1 MAGGYIIPALGE
13 WMERSKERAQAPG
26 RQRALEQ
33 AETLMGA
40 PAREAYSRTDE
51 QGLTTGFESFGG
63 TGLMQDP
70 NDFYNQMQYAQ
81 GLMTTPYFEQAGQNA
96 MSQSM
101 DQMLQAPRMAAESK
115 LAQENWQK
123 NYQQQQQ
130 QNMAQRQQA
139 AATRAAADSV
149 ARANQ
154 TGALYKDAQALL
166 KGPRESIKLFDNVQT
181 TVRLKGFSGM
191 NITDDTVMIK
201 SLAKILLPEEAV
213 MEGDIS
219 ALATMEGIPA
229 AVKSLAAKAG
239 AGWELLP
246 EERQQLYDQ
255 LFQLGQQKMGQIQS
269 DRGDFTERATRRGMN
284 INDVLPSA
292 LTPDM
297 TNRRSGQKLSPE
309 LNATLDAQYEAEN
322 PGLGDQVADW
332 LSGLIPGRD

>member
-1 MAGGYIIPALGE
+1 MARGYLIPALGE
-13 WMERSKERAQAPG
+13 WMERSRLAAEAPG
-26 RQRALEQ
+26 RQRSLEQ

-40 PAREAYSRTDE
+40 PMRPELAQTDD
-51 QGLTTGFESFGG
+51 QGLTTQFAGFGG
-63 TGLMQDP
+63 TGLMEDP
-70 NDFYNQMQYAQ
+70 SDFYNQMQYAQ
-81 GLMTTPYFEQAGQNA
+81 GLMATPYYEQAGANV

-101 DQMLQAPRMAAESK
+101 DQMLQAP
-115 LAQENWQK
+115 
-123 NYQQQQQ
+123 
-130 QNMAQRQQA
+130 QQA
-139 AATRAAADSV
+139 AAAKQAQSNWLAEQQQRQLQNTAQREQAAATLQQSQSV

-154 TGALYKDAQALL
+154 SGALYKDAQALL

-201 SLAKILLPEEAV
+201 SLAKILLPDEAV

-229 AVKSLAAKAG
+229 AIKSLAAKAG

-255 LFQLGQQKMGQIQS
+255 LFQLGQAKMKQIAA

-284 INDVLPSA
+284 VNDVLPSA

-297 TNRRSGQKLSPE
+297 SNRSGQQLSPE
-309 LNATLDAQYEAEN
+309 LNAQLDAQHAEQN
-322 PGLGDQVADW
+322 PGVMDRVGTWLGDLVN
-332 LSGLIPGRD
+332 